1 MTNRYPRL
9 AVLLLLAFVA
19 SISSHAGVLPATC
32 PVIGLTPATNL
43 ADGVTQAAYP
53 DTAFTASGSTFTPY
67 TYQITGGVA
76 PGLSLD
82 PSTGVLSGTPTAGGS
97 FLLSITATDT
107 VGCSGGRVYS
117 LNVLPDVA
125 STVPAN
131 GATAVLPTTKVT
143 VTFTEAVNATAAAF
157 TLECPGGTPATF
169 TSNPALPG
177 NATSFVLTPD
187 SVLPSGTL
195 CAAKV
200 VAAQVTSVAFPALH
214 LAADHSFSFTT
225 GTAPSITSANSASF
239 ASTGNNTFTVTTT
252 GSPTN
257 ASMSITETGALPGG
271 ISFLNNN
278 DGTATLSGTP
288 DAGAYLGSP
297 YLLTIKADNGIA
309 PVAQQSFTLTVLPPP
324 PTALDDPAYTATGG
338 LSIAVDAGTGVTAN
352 DTLNGAAI
360 ASYGATTGSEQTTIG
375 NATATAQGGSVSM
388 VADGSFTYQAPAGA
402 TLATDSFKYTL
413 TNGGGSSTATVTVT
427 LQDRVIFVDNSAGAG
442 DGRLG
447 SPYNSMAGVP
457 AAGSRA
463 PAGKKALIYVYN
475 GAGAYGGTNLTL
487 GSGDTLVGQG
497 VGFASALTVAGIVPP
512 ANTITAGYP
521 AASSNPTLSGT
532 AGAIVTLSG
541 DNIVDA
547 LNLSAS
553 AGASAI
559 TGAPTGTSTVENGT
573 ATCVSSAA
581 CISVTGGV
589 GTLNLV
595 SMPTTQSGG
604 RGVGVAGKTGGSVTF
619 DASSGVSVTAGTTD
633 AILLSSNTGATI
645 TFNGPLAIAT
655 SGAGA
660 RGFVASGGGTVNATA
675 AGSTVATTSSSAI
688 DVQNTTIGASGLTF
702 QSVSANGAGTGILL
716 SSTGTGAFTI
726 SGTGSTGGSGGTVQA
741 CTAKGADIRS
751 ASNVTL
757 KNMNFTNNGTANLAA
772 ATVCGD
778 IVAGGNNGPANCN
791 ANVSLSSSSNVTLD
805 NVSAT
810 GSKQI
815 GIDGNAVGNLT
826 LTNVTATGNG
836 DEVGEDGVQL
846 FNTSGTL
853 TVSGGLFKDN
863 AATQFEVGA
872 STGTLAATISGATF
886 SLTNFPTTSGP
897 NPPSPGNATANSGL
911 YFHANSGSNATISP
925 TVTGSTFQ
933 NIYSYALRWDAA
945 NGTSTGTINFGQAG
959 NGNTFTNNGLGI
971 GVSTTGNGNVTY
983 NIRNSTFSNNTAV
996 TTTFNTTAIS
1006 ISMGGTGATH
1016 TGLIDSNTIG
1026 SNSAGATASG
1036 CFVGGCD
1043 GIQVVDTAAPSVTH
1057 NATVTNNSVFHV
1069 KGAAVR
1075 VNSNGLSGGA
1085 SDTMRVKIANN
1096 TVNFPDD
1103 ATSVTTAVLI
1113 QDGNTAPQ
1121 HANFSCIDINGNA
1134 IGGLWAPPTSHKSAI
1149 RFSSPNASSVYAV
1162 AGYNSGTEYAPGAVT
1177 AGCTSACTGTS
1188 PSNGNAADFLSQQNP
1203 TTITLQTSSGGSSA
1217 SQAVTATITGVS
1229 GPCP

>member
-1 MTNRYPRL
+1 MTNRYLRL
-9 AVLLLLAFVA
+9 AVLLLAYAAGA
-19 SISSHAGVLPATC
+19 SLHAGVLPTTC
-32 PVIGLTPATNL
+32 PIISLTPTTNL
-43 ADGVTQAAYP
+43 TDGAIQAAYP
-53 DTAFTASGSTFTPY
+53 DTAFVASGSVATPY

-76 PGLSLD
+76 PGLAVNS
-82 PSTGVLSGTPTAGGS
+82 STGVLSGTPTQGGT
-97 FLLSITATDT
+97 FLLSVTATDT

-117 LNVLPDVA
+117 LNVLPDVV

-131 GATAVLPTTKVT
+131 GATTVLPTATVT
-143 VTFTEAVNATAAAF
+143 VTFSEAVNATATAF
-157 TLECPGGTPATF
+157 TLECPGGTPVAF
-169 TSNPALPG
+169 TPNPALPG
-177 NATSFVLTPD
+177 NATSFVLTPN
-187 SVLPSGTL
+187 SSLPQGTL

-200 VAAQVTSVAFPALH
+200 IAAQVTSVAFPALH
-214 LAADHSFSFTT
+214 LAADYPFSFTT
-225 GTAPSITSANSASF
+225 GSAPGITSANSTSF
-239 ASTGNNTFTVTTT
+239 VSTGNNTFTVTTT
-252 GSPTN
+252 GSPT
-257 ASMSITETGALPGG
+257 SSISQTGALPGG
-271 ISFLNNN
+271 ISFLDNG

-297 YLLTIKADNGIA
+297 YPLTIKADNGIA
-309 PVAQQSFTLTVLPPP
+309 PIAQQSFTLTVLPPP
-324 PTALDDPAYTATGG
+324 PSALDDPSYTATGG
-338 LSIAVDAGTGVTAN
+338 LSISVDSGTGVTAN

-360 ASYGATTGSEQTTIG
+360 ASYGATTGGEQTTIG
-375 NATATAQGGSVSM
+375 SATATAQGGSVSM
-388 VADGSFTYQAPAGA
+388 IADGSFTYQAPAGA
-402 TLATDSFKYTL
+402 TLASDTFKYTL
-413 TNGGGSSTATVTVT
+413 TNGGGSSTATVTVN

-447 SPYNSMAGVP
+447 SPYNSIAGVP

-463 PAGKKALIYVYN
+463 PAGKKALIYVYKT
-475 GAGAYGGTNLTL
+475 ASAYAGTNLTL

-497 VGFASALTVAGIVPP
+497 ASLASALTVAGIVPP
-512 ANTITAGYP
+512 ANTITSGYP
-521 AASSNPTLSGT
+521 AASSNPSLAAS

-547 LNLSAS
+547 VDLSAS
-553 AGASAI
+553 TGSSALA
-559 TGAPTGTSTVENGT
+559 GAPTGTSTVENGS
-573 ATCVSSAA
+573 AACASSAA
-581 CISVTGGV
+581 CINVTGGN

-604 RGVGVAGKTGGSVTF
+604 RGVGIGGKTGGSVNF
-619 DASSGVSVTAGTTD
+619 DAASGVTVTSGTTD
-633 AILLSSNTGATI
+633 AIVLSSNTGATI
-645 TFNGPLAIAT
+645 TFNGALSIAA

-660 RGFVASGGGTVNATA
+660 RGFVASGGGTINATSA
-675 AGSTVATTSSSAI
+675 TSTVTTTTSSAI

-702 QSVSANGAGTGILL
+702 QSVSANGAGTGIFLNN
-716 SSTGTGAFTI
+716 TGAGPFTI

-778 IVAGGNNGPANCN
+778 IVAGNNNGPANCN
-791 ANVSLSSSSNVTLD
+791 ANISLSSSSNVTL
-805 NVSAT
+805 NNISAT

-815 GIDGNAVGNLT
+815 GIDGNSVNNLT

-846 FNTSGTL
+846 FNTTGTL
-853 TVSGGLFKDN
+853 AVSGGLFKDN

-872 STGTLAATISGATF
+872 STGTLTATISAATF
-886 SLTNFPTTSGP
+886 SLTNFPTASSP

-945 NGTSTGTINFGQAG
+945 NGTSTGTVNFGQAG

-1016 TGLIDSNTIG
+1016 TGVIDSNTIG
-1026 SNSAGATASG
+1026 TNSAGATASG

-1075 VNSNGLSGGA
+1075 VNSNGLSSG
-1085 SDTMRVKIANN
+1085 SDTMRFKIANN

-1103 ATSVTTAVLI
+1103 ATSVTAAVLI

-1121 HANFSCIDINGNA
+1121 HVNFSCIDINGNA

-1217 SQAVTATITGVS
+1217 SQAVAATITGVS